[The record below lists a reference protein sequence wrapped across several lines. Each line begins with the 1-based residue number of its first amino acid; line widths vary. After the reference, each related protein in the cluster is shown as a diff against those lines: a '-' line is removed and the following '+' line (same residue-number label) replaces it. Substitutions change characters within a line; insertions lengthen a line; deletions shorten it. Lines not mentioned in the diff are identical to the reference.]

1 MIRKRNKEY
10 FLLTG
15 FLEKN
20 RIRMIVLRK
29 LVKPVVRKA
38 SYGGPFAIYEEIG
51 EIERKM
57 VSDI

>member
-1 MIRKRNKEY
+1 M
-10 FLLTG
+10 TG

-29 LVKPVVRKA
+29 LVNPVVRKA

-51 EIERKM
+51 EIERKT

>member
-1 MIRKRNKEY
+1 M
-10 FLLTG
+10 TG

-38 SYGGPFAIYEEIG
+38 SYGRPFAIYEEIG
-51 EIERKM
+51 EIERKT

>member
-1 MIRKRNKEY
+1 M
-10 FLLTG
+10 TG

-20 RIRMIVLRK
+20 RIRMIVIIRK

-51 EIERKM
+51 EIERKT